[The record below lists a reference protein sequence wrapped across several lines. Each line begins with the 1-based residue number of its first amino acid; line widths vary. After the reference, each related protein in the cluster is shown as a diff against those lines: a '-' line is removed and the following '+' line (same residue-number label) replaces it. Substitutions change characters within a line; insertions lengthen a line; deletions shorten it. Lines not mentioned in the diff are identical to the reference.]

1 MEHLETLP
9 DIKKLA
15 INQTKNSRVHLH
27 EKNPST
33 EQIAM
38 SNLKYTSNDGW
49 EMPEGVTLNSEATR
63 VPCPAV

>member
-38 SNLKYTSNDGW
+38 SNLKYTW
-49 EMPEGVTLNSEATR
+49 EMPEGVTPNSEATR

>member
-9 DIKKLA
+9 EIKKLA
-15 INQTKNSRVHLH
+15 INQTKHSRVHLH

-33 EQIAM
+33 AM

-63 VPCPAV
+63 VPYPAV